1 MNQQGGSDKDKI
13 AKKIKNITEEE
24 AIKDYEHLKTID
36 LKKVT
41 NETRI
46 GNKFID
52 YFTFRQRL
60 DTVGIKGFSYFDF
73 IRDTEYHKKKY
84 IKNLLDYQ
92 KGEDKQIALYRVF
105 KLHAGSIGL
114 FKPLTAMEVYNRFK
128 PKSILDFSMGWG
140 GRLVGAC
147 ALNIQNYTGI
157 DTNKSL
163 KEPYKKMIRLLK
175 HLGTETNINVI
186 FKDAL
191 SVDYSKLN
199 YDLVLTSPPYYN
211 VEIYEGMKPR
221 TEEEWDL
228 EFYAPLIAETYKYLK
243 KGGHYVLN
251 IPKKVYDNV
260 CIELLGQ
267 ANLKIPL
274 KKKSH
279 PKKNSNDK
287 DYSEYLYVWNK

>member
-243 KGGHYVLN
+243 RGGHYVLN

>member
-1 MNQQGGSDKDKI
+1 
-13 AKKIKNITEEE
+13 
-24 AIKDYEHLKTID
+24 
-36 LKKVT
+36 
-41 NETRI
+41 
-46 GNKFID
+46 
-52 YFTFRQRL
+52 
-60 DTVGIKGFSYFDF
+60 
-73 IRDTEYHKKKY
+73 
-84 IKNLLDYQ
+84 
-92 KGEDKQIALYRVF
+92 
-105 KLHAGSIGL
+105 
-114 FKPLTAMEVYNRFK
+114 MEVYNRFK

>member
-24 AIKDYEHLKTID
+24 AIKDYEHLKIID

-46 GNKFID
+46 GNKFVD

-73 IRDTEYHKKKY
+73 IKDSEYHKKKY

-251 IPKKVYDNV
+251 IPKKVYDNI